1 MKQFRLGIN
10 YLLSGFKLILKPG
23 IRVYVLIPLLIN
35 SLLFTAA
42 IIYGANSLN
51 ELIDALLVQ
60 WQWLEWLTWL
70 LWPIFVIIALAIVFF
85 CFSIIA
91 NLIGAPFNG
100 FLSSAVERSL
110 TGREAISGNEQA
122 LIEVVMLA
130 LKSEFQKILYFIIRA
145 IPLLIL
151 FVLPIVNVAAP
162 FIWFLFTAWMLTIE
176 YGDYPMGNH
185 DIDFKQ
191 QREKFRLNRQLAF
204 GFGSGV
210 MLLTMIPVI
219 NFLAMPVAVAGATRM
234 FVESP
239 ELNS

>member
-1 MKQFRLGIN
+1 M
-10 YLLSGFKLILKPG
+10 ILKPG
-23 IRVYVLIPLLIN
+23 VRVYVLIPLLIN
-35 SLLFTAA
+35 SLLFTGA
-42 IIYGANSLN
+42 ILYGANTLN
-51 ELIDALLVQ
+51 ELIDTLLVQ

-100 FLSSAVERSL
+100 FLSAAVERSL
-110 TGREAISGNEQA
+110 TGREVTSENEQG
-122 LIEVVMLA
+122 LTKVILLA
-130 LKSEFQKILYFIIRA
+130 FKSELQKILYFIIRA

-151 FVLPIVNVAAP
+151 FILPIVNVAAP

-191 QREKFRLNRQLAF
+191 QREKLRSIANLHLALGQGLWF
-204 GFGSGV
+204 
-210 MLLTMIPVI
+210 
-219 NFLAMPVAVAGATRM
+219 
-234 FVESP
+234 
-239 ELNS
+239 

>member
-1 MKQFRLGIN
+1 MKQFRLGVN
-10 YLLSGFKLILKPG
+10 FLLSGFKLILKPG
-23 IRVYVLIPLLIN
+23 VRVYVIIPLLIN
-35 SLLFTAA
+35 SLLFAGA
-42 IIYGANSLN
+42 ILYGANTLN
-51 ELIDALLVQ
+51 DLIDTLLVQ

-70 LWPIFVIIALAIVFF
+70 LWPVFVIIALGIVFF

-91 NLIGAPFNG
+91 NLVGAPFNG
-100 FLSSAVERSL
+100 FLSAAVERSL
-110 TGREAISGNEQA
+110 TGSEVKSENEQS
-122 LIEVVMLA
+122 LTKVVALA

-191 QREKFRLNRQLAF
+191 QREKLRLNRQLAF

-219 NFLAMPVAVAGATRM
+219 NFLAMPVAVAGATRL
-234 FVESP
+234 FIETP
-239 ELNS
+239 DLNS

>member
-1 MKQFRLGIN
+1 MKQFRMGFN

-23 IRVYVLIPLLIN
+23 VRVYVLIPLLIN
-35 SLLFTAA
+35 SLIFAGA
-42 IIYGANSLN
+42 IVYGANTLN
-51 ELIDALLVQ
+51 DLIDTLLVQ

-100 FLSSAVERSL
+100 FLSAAVEQSL
-110 TGREAISGNEQA
+110 TGSEVKSDNEQA
-122 LIEVVMLA
+122 LTKVVVLA
-130 LKSEFQKILYFIIRA
+130 LKSEIQKILYFIIRA
-145 IPLLIL
+145 LPLLIL

-191 QREKFRLNRQLAF
+191 QREKFRSNRQLAF

-219 NFLAMPVAVAGATRM
+219 NFLAMPVAVAGATRL
-234 FVESP
+234 FIESP
-239 ELNS
+239 ELKS